1 MRVRPLLTILLSVL
15 VFAIALPSRAQNQQ
29 PTSAPNSAQPPAPTA
44 TIEASGAQSQPA
56 SKKVWTN
63 DDFDSHAAATAPK
76 PAMAPKP
83 KPAKSKTAAGKN
95 ASWYRTQISKLNNQI
110 AVIDQQVASYQAAL
124 NGESPPNQGVQE
136 YHMRRA
142 DWQAEIQKLNK
153 QKQDLLDRI
162 SALED
167 EARHNGIEDG
177 QLR

>member
-1 MRVRPLLTILLSVL
+1 MRIRPLLTILLSL
-15 VFAIALPSRAQNQQ
+15 TSLTIAAPSRAQNQQ
-29 PTSAPNSAQPPAPTA
+29 PAPLPAATSENSGQPT
-44 TIEASGAQSQPA
+44 QPA
-56 SKKVWTN
+56 TKKVWTN
-63 DDFDSHAAATAPK
+63 DDFDSHAATAAK
-76 PAMAPKP
+76 PAVAPKP
-83 KPAKSKTAAGKN
+83 KPAKSKPASGKN
-95 ASWYRTQISKLNNQI
+95 AGWYRTQISKLNNQV
-110 AVIDQQVASYQAAL
+110 ADIDQQIASYQAAL
-124 NGESPPNQGVQE
+124 NGEPPPNQGVQE

>member
-1 MRVRPLLTILLSVL
+1 MRIRPLLTILLSL
-15 VFAIALPSRAQNQQ
+15 TSLTIAAPSRAQNQQ
-29 PTSAPNSAQPPAPTA
+29 PAPLHAATSENSGQPT
-44 TIEASGAQSQPA
+44 QPA
-56 SKKVWTN
+56 TKKVWTN
-63 DDFDSHAAATAPK
+63 DDFDSHAATAAK
-76 PAMAPKP
+76 PAVAPKP
-83 KPAKSKTAAGKN
+83 KPAKSKPASGKN
-95 ASWYRTQISKLNNQI
+95 AGWYRTQISKLNNQV
-110 AVIDQQVASYQAAL
+110 ADIDQQIASYQAAL
-124 NGESPPNQGVQE
+124 NGEPPPNQGVQE

>member
-1 MRVRPLLTILLSVL
+1 MRVRPLLTILLSL
-15 VFAIALPSRAQNQQ
+15 TSLTIAAPSRAQNQQ
-29 PTSAPNSAQPPAPTA
+29 PAPSPAATSENSGQPT
-44 TIEASGAQSQPA
+44 QPA
-56 SKKVWTN
+56 TKKVWTN
-63 DDFDSHAAATAPK
+63 DDFDSHAATAAK
-76 PAMAPKP
+76 PAVAPKP
-83 KPAKSKTAAGKN
+83 KPAKSKPASGKN
-95 ASWYRTQISKLNNQI
+95 AGWYRTQISKLNNQV
-110 AVIDQQVASYQAAL
+110 ADIDQQIASYQAAL
-124 NGESPPNQGVQE
+124 NGEPPPNQGVQE

>member
-1 MRVRPLLTILLSVL
+1 MRIRPLLTILLSL
-15 VFAIALPSRAQNQQ
+15 TSLTIAAPSRAQNQQ
-29 PTSAPNSAQPPAPTA
+29 PAPSPATTSENSGQPT
-44 TIEASGAQSQPA
+44 QPA
-56 SKKVWTN
+56 TKKVWTN
-63 DDFDSHAAATAPK
+63 DDFDSHAATAAK
-76 PAMAPKP
+76 PAVAPKP
-83 KPAKSKTAAGKN
+83 KPAKSKPASGKN
-95 ASWYRTQISKLNNQI
+95 AGWYRTQISKLNNQV
-110 AVIDQQVASYQAAL
+110 ADIDQQIASYQAAL
-124 NGESPPNQGVQE
+124 NGEPPPNQGVQE

>member
-1 MRVRPLLTILLSVL
+1 MRIRPLLTILLSL
-15 VFAIALPSRAQNQQ
+15 TSLTIAAPSRAQNQQ
-29 PTSAPNSAQPPAPTA
+29 PAPSPAATSENSGQPT
-44 TIEASGAQSQPA
+44 QPA
-56 SKKVWTN
+56 TKKVWTN
-63 DDFDSHAAATAPK
+63 DDFDSHAATAAK
-76 PAMAPKP
+76 PAVAPKP
-83 KPAKSKTAAGKN
+83 KPAKSKPASGKN
-95 ASWYRTQISKLNNQI
+95 AGWYRTQISKLNNQV
-110 AVIDQQVASYQAAL
+110 ADIDQQIASYQAAL
-124 NGESPPNQGVQE
+124 NGEPPPNQGVQE

>member
-1 MRVRPLLTILLSVL
+1 MRIRPLFTILLSLTGV
-15 VFAIALPSRAQNQQ
+15 AIALPARAQNQQ
-29 PTSAPNSAQPPAPTA
+29 PAPVAAPTSE
-44 TIEASGAQSQPA
+44 TSGAPSPTA

-63 DDFDSHAAATAPK
+63 DDFDSHAAAAPA
-76 PAMAPKP
+76 PIPGMTPKP
-83 KPAKSKTAAGKN
+83 KPPKSKPVSGRNAG
-95 ASWYRTQISKLNNQI
+95 WYRTQISKLNGQI

-124 NGESPPNQGVQE
+124 NGEPPPNQGVQE

-153 QKQDLLDRI
+153 QKQDLLDKI

-177 QLR
+177 QLH

>member
-1 MRVRPLLTILLSVL
+1 MRIRPLLTILLSLTGV
-15 VFAIALPSRAQNQQ
+15 AIALPSRAQNQQ
-29 PTSAPNSAQPPAPTA
+29 PAPLPAAASETSGEP
-44 TIEASGAQSQPA
+44 SQTP

-63 DDFDSHAAATAPK
+63 DDFDSHAAAATAAK
-76 PAMAPKP
+76 PAPKP
-83 KPAKSKTAAGKN
+83 KPAKSKPASGKN
-95 ASWYRTQISKLNNQI
+95 ASWYRTQISKLNGQI
-110 AVIDQQVASYQAAL
+110 ADIDQQIASYQAAL
-124 NGESPPNQGVQE
+124 NGEPPPNQGVQE